1 MKTSLRRLRGLA
13 HHNHAGEDKE
23 RADVLALPQL
33 DELAQASQDMRDC
46 YDGLLSAAAATAN
59 CAYEFSE
66 SLREMGSCLLAKTA
80 LNDDEESG
88 RVLLM
93 LGKVQFKLQKL
104 VDSYRS
110 HISKTITVPSESLL
124 NELQIVEEMKRQCDE
139 KRDVYEYMAMR
150 HKEKGRSKGRK
161 GENFSMQQ
169 LQVARDEYDEEA
181 TLFVFRLKSLKQG
194 QSRSLLTQAVRHH
207 AAQLNLFK
215 KALNSLEE
223 VEPHVQ
229 KITEEQHIDYLFSGL
244 QDDDGDNDDD
254 TEFYED
260 DDDDYNSDDDEDEDN
275 GEMSFDYG
283 QNDQDQN
290 TIPASRHSM
299 ELDEVGLTFP
309 QVAMVE
315 AAKENAARTWRH
327 SFSIGGAIRN
337 SSLSAPLFAENKSE
351 PSEKIQPLSTRKF
364 SSYVLPT
371 PVATKGSVGLGNLAP
386 QYFNTSFNEDSNNL
400 WHSSPLELEKYER
413 ILGDEKNSGST
424 VINTPVVSRAS
435 NNPASTT
442 QLPPPLA
449 DKVLFSQVRPT
460 AASDSKKIKRQA
472 FSGPLTSKPWPSKPV
487 SLEHP
492 QLFSGPILRTPMSQV
507 HAVSP
512 KASPNT
518 SPTFVSTPKISE
530 LHVLPRPPA
539 TSASKSSRLSGLAGY
554 SGPLMPRGQVLPAT
568 NKSTV
573 TKTASP
579 LPQPPDVVTRSFSIP
594 SFSHRVMSL
603 PVSKPLET
611 AISSGMSQDLAS
623 PPLAPISSSQIHPSS
638 TNLKTT
644 DRETMNEMI
653 FQVDLSLNDWL

>member
-1 MKTSLRRLRGLA
+1 MKTSFRRLRGLA
-13 HHNHAGEDKE
+13 HHKHTGEAKE

-33 DELAQASQDMRDC
+33 DELARASQDMQDMRDC
-46 YDGLLSAAAATAN
+46 YDSLLSAAAATVN

-66 SLREMGSCLLAKTA
+66 SLREMGTCLLAKTA

-88 RVLLM
+88 GVLLM
-93 LGKVQFKLQKL
+93 LGKVQFRLQKL

-124 NELQIVEEMKRQCDE
+124 NELRIVEEMKRQCDE
-139 KRDVYEYMAMR
+139 KRDVYEYMATGL
-150 HKEKGRSKGRK
+150 KEKGRSKSRK

-194 QSRSLLTQAVRHH
+194 QSRSLLTQAARHH
-207 AAQLNLFK
+207 AAQLNFFK
-215 KALNSLEE
+215 KALKSLEE

-229 KITEEQHIDYLFSGL
+229 KITEQQHIDYRFSGL
-244 QDDDGDNDDD
+244 EDDGDNDDD

-260 DDDDYNSDDDEDEDN
+260 DDDYNSDEDD
-275 GEMSFDYG
+275 GEALSFDYG

-290 TIPASRHSM
+290 MIPASRHSM

-309 QVAMVE
+309 QVATVE
-315 AAKENAARTWRH
+315 AAKENPERT
-327 SFSIGGAIRN
+327 A
-337 SSLSAPLFAENKSE
+337 L
-351 PSEKIQPLSTRKF
+351 SEKIQPLPAQKF

-371 PVATKGSVGLGNLAP
+371 PVATKGSIGFGNPAP
-386 QYFNTSFNEDSNNL
+386 RSFKTSFNERSNNL
-400 WHSSPLELEKYER
+400 WHSSPLELKKYER
-413 ILGDEKNSGST
+413 ILGDEKKSGSA
-424 VINTPVVSRAS
+424 VINAQVVLRES
-435 NNPASTT
+435 NKPASST
-442 QLPPPLA
+442 QMPPPLS
-449 DKVLFSQVRPT
+449 DKVLFSQVSPT

-472 FSGPLTSKPWPSKPV
+472 FSGPLTSKRGPHKPV
-487 SLEHP
+487 SVEHHR
-492 QLFSGPILRTPMSQV
+492 LFSGPILRTPMPQV

-512 KASPNT
+512 KASSNT

-530 LHVLPRPPA
+530 LHELPRPPA
-539 TSASKSSRLSGLAGY
+539 TSASKSSRPSGLVGY

-573 TKTASP
+573 SKTATP

-594 SFSHRVMSL
+594 SFSRRMMSL

-611 AISSGMSQDLAS
+611 ANNSGMSEDLAS
-623 PPLAPISSSQIHPSS
+623 PPLTPISLSQIHPTS
-638 TNLKTT
+638 TNLKTA
-644 DRETMNEMI
+644 DR
-653 FQVDLSLNDWL
+653 

>member
-13 HHNHAGEDKE
+13 HHKHAGEAEE

-33 DELAQASQDMRDC
+33 DELAQATQDMQDMRDC

-80 LNDDEESG
+80 LNDDDDEESG

-93 LGKVQFKLQKL
+93 LGKVQFKLQKI

-124 NELQIVEEMKRQCDE
+124 NELRIVEEMKRQCDE

-150 HKEKGRSKGRK
+150 HKEKGRSKGLK

-194 QSRSLLTQAVRHH
+194 QSRSLLTQAARHH

-215 KALNSLEE
+215 KALKSLEE
-223 VEPHVQ
+223 VDPHVQ
-229 KITEEQHIDYLFSGL
+229 KITEQQHIDYLFSGL
-244 QDDDGDNDDD
+244 EDDDGDNGDD

-260 DDDDYNSDDDEDEDN
+260 DDDDYNSDDDEAD
-275 GEMSFDYG
+275 GELSFDYG

-290 TIPASRHSM
+290 MIPASRHSM

-315 AAKENAARTWRH
+315 AAKENPARTRRH

-337 SSLSAPLFAENKSE
+337 SSQSAPLFSENKSE
-351 PSEKIQPLSTRKF
+351 PSEKIQPLSSRKF

-371 PVATKGSVGLGNLAP
+371 PVATKGSIGLGNPAP
-386 QYFNTSFNEDSNNL
+386 QSFKTSLNERSNNL
-400 WHSSPLELEKYER
+400 WHSSPLELEKHER
-413 ILGDEKNSGST
+413 ILGDEKNSGSA
-424 VINTPVVSRAS
+424 VINAQVVPRES
-435 NNPASTT
+435 NNPGSTT

-449 DKVLFSQVRPT
+449 DKVIFSQVSPT
-460 AASDSKKIKRQA
+460 AASDSKKIKRLS

-487 SLEHP
+487 SMEHP

-518 SPTFVSTPKISE
+518 SPTFASTPKINE

-539 TSASKSSRLSGLAGY
+539 TSASKSSRPSGLVGY

-573 TKTASP
+573 SKTASP

-623 PPLAPISSSQIHPSS
+623 PPLTPISLSRIHPSS

-644 DRETMNEMI
+644 DR
-653 FQVDLSLNDWL
+653 